1 MDSPLLE
8 EDLVNNGDILLF
20 QELFGDNPL
29 LVILFDELAEVFV
42 VAMVVAAW
50 VAVDTVKDINSA
62 VLEQN
67 VLNMIKT

>member
-29 LVILFDELAEVFV
+29 LVILLDELAEVFV
-42 VAMVVAAW
+42 VAMVVAA
-50 VAVDTVKDINSA
+50 
-62 VLEQN
+62 
-67 VLNMIKT
+67 

>member
-1 MDSPLLE
+1 MCSPLFE

-29 LVILFDELAEVFV
+29 LVTLFDELAEVFV
-42 VAMVVAAW
+42 VAMVVAAS
-50 VAVDTVKDINSA
+50 VVVDAVKDIKSA

-67 VLNMIKT
+67 V